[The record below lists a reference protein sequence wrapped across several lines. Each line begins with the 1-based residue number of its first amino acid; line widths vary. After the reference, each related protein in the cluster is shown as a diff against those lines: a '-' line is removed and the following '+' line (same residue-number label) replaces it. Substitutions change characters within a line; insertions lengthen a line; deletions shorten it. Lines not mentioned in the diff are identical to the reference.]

1 MGRTLGPRTFRTSMP
16 PGLARLRVTC
26 SRTASL
32 TPGDV
37 SGRANCGRMSLL
49 PITPDGMS
57 LRLRHA
63 LPAVALACALAAP
76 AARASFP
83 GANGALAFPAGA
95 ASIRDQDPVELFAA
109 DESGA
114 VRRLAGGA
122 GYQGAPAWSADGR
135 RLAYASDGVLVVAVG
150 DTQRRLALGREAGEP
165 AWSPDGAR
173 LAFTSG
179 GDLYTAGADGRA
191 IRRLT
196 TDGANAA
203 PAWSPGG
210 TRLAYVHAG
219 TLVTAR
225 ADGSAPTPI
234 ADGVIQA
241 DWSPDGRR
249 LVAVRRD
256 GEFAELWI
264 LDAAGGTAR
273 RLTAGH
279 DDLAA
284 RWSPDGRRVAFVRDG
299 DVWTV
304 ALDGT
309 ALRRITTSGDVGAAL
324 AWQPLARF
332 GAPSRRRRHH
342 R

>member
-1 MGRTLGPRTFRTSMP
+1 MP

-122 GYQGAPAWSADGR
+122 GYQGAPAWRPS
-135 RLAYASDGVLVVAVG
+135 
-150 DTQRRLALGREAGEP
+150 
-165 AWSPDGAR
+165 
-173 LAFTSG
+173 
-179 GDLYTAGADGRA
+179 
-191 IRRLT
+191 
-196 TDGANAA
+196 
-203 PAWSPGG
+203 
-210 TRLAYVHAG
+210 
-219 TLVTAR
+219 
-225 ADGSAPTPI
+225 
-234 ADGVIQA
+234 
-241 DWSPDGRR
+241 
-249 LVAVRRD
+249 
-256 GEFAELWI
+256 
-264 LDAAGGTAR
+264 AR
-273 RLTAGH
+273 RRWASP
-279 DDLAA
+279 AA
-284 RWSPDGRRVAFVRDG
+284 MTR
-299 DVWTV
+299 T
-304 ALDGT
+304 
-309 ALRRITTSGDVGAAL
+309 
-324 AWQPLARF
+324 
-332 GAPSRRRRHH
+332 PSEA
-342 R
+342 